1 LLAPDEQTAVARGL
15 RDGRP
20 AAWTALYDGFAADV
34 WRYVARLLG
43 SDQGSV
49 ADVVQE
55 TFLGAARSA
64 GGFDPQRGTLAG
76 WLFGIAHRQV
86 GLHWRKRHRDDRGR
100 RAATAAADE
109 ARRAAERNHAATE
122 ASGRRELDDLIR
134 SVLAELSAEY
144 ARLLLAKY
152 LDERSLAEL
161 AAEQGDTVD
170 AVKSKLARARR
181 EFRSKYERANQAAE
195 RDAIAER
202 DGLLAAEARQNSKSQ
217 APNPK

>member
-1 LLAPDEQTAVARGL
+1 MLAPDDQTAVARGL
-15 RDGRP
+15 RDGGTD
-20 AAWTALYDGFAADV
+20 AWNALYDGFAADV

-43 SDQGSV
+43 SDAASV

-64 GGFDPQRGTLAG
+64 GGFDPERGTLAG

-86 GLHWRKRHRDDRGR
+86 GLHWRRVDRTIR
-100 RAATAAADE
+100 LRKAAESEAEE
-109 ARRAAERNHAATE
+109 ARRRAEQLDPAAE
-122 ASGRRELDDLIR
+122 ASDRRELTDLVR
-134 SVLAELSAEY
+134 SVLSEMPADY

-161 AAEQGDTVD
+161 AAEQGDSPE

-181 EFRSKYERANQAAE
+181 DFRAKYERLSRE
-195 RDAIAER
+195 PTP
-202 DGLLAAEARQNSKSQ
+202 LL
-217 APNPK
+217 PD

>member
-15 RDGRP
+15 RDG
-20 AAWTALYDGFAADV
+20 ATEAWTALYDGFAVDV

-43 SDQGSV
+43 ADGTGV

-64 GGFDPQRGTLAG
+64 GGFDPARGTLAG

-86 GLHWRKRHRDDRGR
+86 GLHRRKQCRIDRQR
-100 RAATAAADE
+100 RAAVEAAEDAQRDAE
-109 ARRAAERNHAATE
+109 RAATRIADGRADPAAE
-122 ASGRRELDDLIR
+122 ALERRELTDQVR
-134 SVLAELSAEY
+134 SVLADMSAEY

-152 LDERSLAEL
+152 LDDRSLSDL
-161 AAEQGDTVD
+161 AGEQGDSVD

-181 EFRSKYERANQAAE
+181 EFRTKYERATRESTPLKAE
-195 RDAIAER
+195 
-202 DGLLAAEARQNSKSQ
+202 
-217 APNPK
+217 